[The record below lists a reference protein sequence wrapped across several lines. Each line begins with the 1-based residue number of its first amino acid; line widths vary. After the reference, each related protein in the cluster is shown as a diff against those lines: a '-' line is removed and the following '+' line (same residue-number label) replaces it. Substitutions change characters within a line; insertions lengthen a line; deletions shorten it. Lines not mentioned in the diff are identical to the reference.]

1 MSGKIKFYG
10 AKNAELFTKELD
22 HSLKGAIEHLMDM
35 DPASPSYGFAQ
46 ASFDGRPWT
55 DTMWTRDAGVM
66 LRELSCYGMMDEARA
81 LANSLINLV
90 QENEKGF
97 FTFPERFE
105 RNKPDFGH
113 ELDGTASIV
122 IGMVFLLR
130 RLDAQDETKKRVEE
144 FLWGEKSPLKY
155 AQSVLSESPLLS
167 GDGEFGGGC
176 GIQGRYVNV
185 VQNALV
191 RAMLIAS
198 AQYARETG
206 RDASVLEET
215 AQRIREGIEKYLV
228 NENGAWIWCVS
239 PDTMQPDPAII
250 NHEINKGFGGLNDVL
265 ALTSEIEGVLA
276 KDDKMVQHGRAMLDE
291 LYSFP
296 RRKQLFDSE
305 GLWIQ
310 FDEYQKGSLTSFSY
324 GQCYAVQ
331 AMAMADRIEWFS
343 RGLNYL
349 AEAAF
354 YNNTPVVRKDPYWFF
369 ERVFAGDRI
378 AQIDTWEGCGA
389 LNLVNMAEPLKVARL
404 AAGIDC
410 TSKDAIVIAPRL
422 PINWSGVAVENWVLP
437 NKDSLVPVSMR
448 YEKVAPGA
456 CTCSAR
462 MTAKAG
468 EEGYALYWDCAKKA
482 DVVRFGPFASKDI
495 EVTGGKI
502 TSVYQSEDGF
512 WFAETEME

>member
-10 AKNAELFTKELD
+10 AKNADLFTKELE
-22 HSLKGAIEHLMDM
+22 HSMRDAIKHLMDT
-35 DPASPSYGFAQ
+35 DPASPSYGFVQ

-66 LRELSCYGMMDEARA
+66 LRELSCYDMLDEGRA

-90 QENEKGF
+90 QENEMGF
-97 FTFPERFE
+97 YTFPERFE
-105 RNKPDFGH
+105 RNVPGFGH

-130 RLDAQDETKKRVEE
+130 RLPDGDATKKRVEE

-155 AQSVLSESPLLS
+155 AQRVLSESPLLS

-176 GIQGRYVNV
+176 GVQGRYVNV

-198 AQYARETG
+198 AQYAREIG
-206 RDASVLEET
+206 LNGDELEAT

-228 NENGAWIWCVS
+228 NENGAWIWCVQ

-265 ALTSEIEGVLA
+265 ALTSEIEGVLPVDA
-276 KDDKMVQHGRAMLDE
+276 ELVKHGRAMLDE

-296 RRKQLFDSE
+296 RRKELFDRE
-305 GLWIQ
+305 GMWIQ
-310 FDEYQKGSLTSFSY
+310 FDEFQKGSLTSFSY

-343 RGLNYL
+343 RGVNYI
-349 AEAAF
+349 AEAAY
-354 YNNTPVVRKDPYWFF
+354 YNNTPVTRKNPYWFF
-369 ERVFAGDRI
+369 ERVFAGDRVS
-378 AQIDTWEGCGA
+378 QIDTWEGCGA
-389 LNLVNMAEPLKVARL
+389 LNLVNMAEPFKVARL
-404 AAGIDC
+404 VAGIDC
-410 TSKDAIVIAPRL
+410 TPVDKIVLAPRL
-422 PINWSGVAVENWVLP
+422 PLNWEGFTVEDWKLP
-437 NKDSLVPVSMR
+437 NKGGMLPVALR
-448 YEKVAPGA
+448 YEKMGDAADG
-456 CTCSAR
+456 AR